1 MDALK
6 QQIEG
11 LPTDEWE
18 ALLAWVVGP
27 ERDRRQA
34 LPLVE
39 QATTEVITGLQ
50 DAGELTAPEAGTV
63 ESWTTGGV
71 SAPAWVNPGTLHHRM
86 YHRGDVVSHQGRVWE
101 SMHPSLNHWEPGS
114 VGVDHRIWRDI
125 TDEYMPEVEEPVD
138 PEPPAGEA
146 PPYSVGVS
154 YDVGSRFTWEGRTWE
169 VLQAHTSAAPWP
181 PDQAPS
187 LYKAVV

>member
-27 ERDRRQA
+27 ERQRREA

-63 ESWTTGGV
+63 
-71 SAPAWVNPGTLHHRM
+71 
-86 YHRGDVVSHQGRVWE
+86 
-101 SMHPSLNHWEPGS
+101 
-114 VGVDHRIWRDI
+114 
-125 TDEYMPEVEEPVD
+125 
-138 PEPPAGEA
+138 GEA
-146 PPYSVGVS
+146 PPYAVGVE
-154 YDVGSRFTWEGRTWE
+154 YLPGSRFTWQGRTWE
-169 VLQAHTSAAPWP
+169 VLQAHTSASHWP

-187 LYKAVV
+187 LYKAVN